1 MEARLNMILVMEN
14 WREDLAPS
22 LEPAPV
28 ASRTGAEL
36 PHVLLRARGQEA
48 D

>member
-1 MEARLNMILVMEN
+1 MILVMEN

-22 LEPAPV
+22 LEPALF

-36 PHVLLRARGQEA
+36 PHVLPRAHGQEG